1 MPFSFTLCA
10 ECLAKY
16 RALTYDPNARH
27 SPCLIPFDCIVWSD
41 EHPPAGT
48 TVFYGHEACR
58 HSLIRLISA
67 RKSLW
72 RTGQISDG
80 LGQVWREAQEIMP
93 DWPGFRR
100 LTLSAEELQALDFC
114 EAETADMM
122 GQLRSDASIFALS
135 DEGGGVVSFVAH
147 PPASR
152 PTDEV
157 RPLRSGDSPLPKGSN
172 PGN

>member
-16 RALTYDPNARH
+16 RALAYDANARH
-27 SPCLIPFDCIVWSD
+27 SPCLIPFGCIVWSD
-41 EHPPAGT
+41 EHTPAET
-48 TVFYGHEACR
+48 TVFTGHEACR

-100 LTLSAEELQALDFC
+100 LTLSAEEFRALDFC

-122 GQLRSDASIFALS
+122 GHLRSDASIFTLS
-135 DEGGGVVSFVAH
+135 DEGGGVVSFLAH
-147 PPASR
+147 PPAPR

-157 RPLRSGDSPLPKGSN
+157 RPARSGDSPLPKGSN
-172 PGN
+172 PSN